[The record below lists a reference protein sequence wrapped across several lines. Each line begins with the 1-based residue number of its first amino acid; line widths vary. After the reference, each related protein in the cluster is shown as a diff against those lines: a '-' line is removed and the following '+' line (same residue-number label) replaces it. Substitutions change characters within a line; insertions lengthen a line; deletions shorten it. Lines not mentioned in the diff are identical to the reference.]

1 MLTVSVLRISEVLWN
16 SAFMKVIPG
25 ATIDDERG
33 LAQLALRLSLQKQR
47 YGPEERNS
55 AHKPQC

>member
-33 LAQLALRLSLQKQR
+33 LAQLALRLSL
-47 YGPEERNS
+47 
-55 AHKPQC
+55 